1 MGFRVDNSK
10 EYLVLPYFKGA
21 EEREVKFFDEKGSLL
36 TSLILEFKGDGNRE
50 VYLPSS
56 LFSPSLYIEGPEEL
70 EALVKTSD
78 ELPSFSPHFSY
89 HYAPRFGW
97 INDPNG
103 MHLKDGV
110 YHLYY
115 QHNPVSEKWNNM
127 SWGHAVSDDM
137 VEFREEKPVF
147 LPKDDKWVIFS
158 GSALGDEFVYTV
170 ANVKGDRAFY
180 QERRYSSDGYSFSKP
195 DTIIPNV
202 YEDER
207 DPRIFTYKGETYIL
221 LWLKEDLFGLYRK
234 EGENYSLL
242 SSFRAKD
249 GWECP
254 DILFVGD
261 RLFFTSADGTYFDCE
276 MKDDGLHLTGS
287 GKKMFLTSLPYAS
300 QSFTGTEGTYLI
312 SWLRALTPDLESTGV
327 MSMVRK
333 VGFMDGVLTLKP
345 IDALMDRFHET
356 RRVNDEY
363 SSSEEALYLKSEGSF
378 KGTLSSRLFSYDKES
393 GMLEYGEEKVDM
405 GKDQSLEIFIDH
417 EITEISTSD
426 WKKLASF
433 ENPGK
438 KNYDVKINLNLNGT
452 VLREFIWR

>member
-1 MGFRVDNSK
+1 MIFVLRIAQYPFVNKAPPVAPETQKTQHSGYISTSPAKAEKRDR
-10 EYLVLPYFKGA
+10 YL
-21 EEREVKFFDEKGSLL
+21 
-36 TSLILEFKGDGNRE
+36 
-50 VYLPSS
+50 S

-78 ELPSFSPHFSY
+78 ELPAHTPHFSY

-103 MHLKDGV
+103 MHLRDGV

-137 VEFREEKPVF
+137 VEFKEEKPVF

-180 QERRYSSDGYSFSKP
+180 QERRYSSDGYSFSEP

-261 RLFFTSADGTYFDCE
+261 RLFFTSADGT
-276 MKDDGLHLTGS
+276 
-287 GKKMFLTSLPYAS
+287 
-300 QSFTGTEGTYLI
+300 
-312 SWLRALTPDLESTGV
+312 
-327 MSMVRK
+327 
-333 VGFMDGVLTLKP
+333 
-345 IDALMDRFHET
+345 
-356 RRVNDEY
+356 
-363 SSSEEALYLKSEGSF
+363 
-378 KGTLSSRLFSYDKES
+378 
-393 GMLEYGEEKVDM
+393 
-405 GKDQSLEIFIDH
+405 
-417 EITEISTSD
+417 
-426 WKKLASF
+426 
-433 ENPGK
+433 
-438 KNYDVKINLNLNGT
+438 
-452 VLREFIWR
+452 